1 MKKLNNLKF
10 ADYFHKKYSAGNI
23 GTDKHSNYTEF
34 HRCHVIED
42 YLRVHSLDDYL
53 KLTSG
58 VSNGVRHSLEIIS
71 QKLNNKTFIVPKDV
85 YPVYQKIITKYNH
98 NPLVE
103 YDTIGIERPYSFLKN
118 DTSTDTILLV
128 CDPIQHYSSAN
139 DTVVNDVKN
148 WLDED
153 ESRIAI
159 VDIVY
164 ILDKNMSKNPWIKL
178 IKKGYRII
186 VLDSLSKRWALRE
199 CFGVAIVSPSIENK
213 KEIVNSFKSIPK
225 NLNNL
230 KQAFVALNMQSEI
243 PELIAEDI
251 KSMILE
257 AENMLGFSLN
267 GKDRNPS
274 YLYTIDVEIL
284 KAKGIDYVPTSLY
297 GSTNDSIGIISLL
310 PTTWLLL

>member
-85 YPVYQKIITKYNH
+85 YPVYQKIITKYND

-310 PTTWLLL
+310 PTT